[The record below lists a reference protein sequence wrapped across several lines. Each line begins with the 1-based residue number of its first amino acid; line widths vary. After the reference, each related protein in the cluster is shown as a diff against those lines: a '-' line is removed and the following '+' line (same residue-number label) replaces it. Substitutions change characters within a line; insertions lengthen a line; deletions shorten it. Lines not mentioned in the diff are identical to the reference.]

1 MFSLLVARPSARL
14 RRTLAISAA
23 LATLSAPSIGA
34 AQTLSLSDALSRV
47 ASGDPSVAANAARL
61 QAADA
66 AITQADVRP
75 RDVVGVDVEDFM
87 GTGPYSPVDRSQT
100 TAWYERTWERGGKR
114 EARIGAARSDLDATS
129 TRNRLRMLDLM
140 AQVQAAWVEALAAE
154 AAIPI
159 AQQRL
164 AAAQRVEAE
173 TARRVDRALDPL
185 FAGERAKTAVAQ
197 ARIALDQVRENARI
211 ARATLA
217 SWWGGGADYS
227 LDTAPFASVDAA
239 MAPDHDSPDIALL
252 AAEREDRKSVA

>member
-14 RRTLAISAA
+14 RRTFAISAA

-129 TRNRLRMLDLM
+129 TRNRLRMLDLG
-140 AQVQAAWVEALAAE
+140 VRERETTVFVL
-154 AAIPI
+154 
-159 AQQRL
+159 RL
-164 AAAQRVEAE
+164 AVYEHCI
-173 TARRVDRALDPL
+173 T
-185 FAGERAKTAVAQ
+185 
-197 ARIALDQVRENARI
+197 
-211 ARATLA
+211 
-217 SWWGGGADYS
+217 
-227 LDTAPFASVDAA
+227 
-239 MAPDHDSPDIALL
+239 
-252 AAEREDRKSVA
+252 